1 MYGPSCFD
9 EIRPA
14 LLHGL
19 IDEHPL
25 GAVITHGDAG
35 LDANHIPFL
44 IDAAD
49 ADAVAGAVA
58 DAPFG
63 ILRAHVARANPLWR
77 HEGETLVVFQGPSAY
92 ITPALYEDK
101 KISGKVVPTYNYAVV
116 HAHGPLRA
124 IEDPAWI
131 LALLARLTARHEGT
145 QGTPWTMD
153 DAPPGFIERLVE
165 MIVGIEIPVT
175 RMHGKWKVSQN
186 RSQNDHRTVMAA
198 MDAPMA
204 QAMRRRAQI

>member
-9 EIRPA
+9 EMRPA

-19 IDEHPL
+19 IDDHPL
-25 GAVITHGDAG
+25 GTIVTHGDAG
-35 LDANHIPFL
+35 LDANHIPFE
-44 IDAAD
+44 IAA
-49 ADAVAGAVA
+49 AGA

-77 HEGETLVVFQGPSAY
+77 HQGDTMVVFQGPSAY
-92 ITPALYEDK
+92 ITPTLYEGK
-101 KISGKVVPTYNYAVV
+101 KIDGKEVPTYNYAVV

-131 LALLARLTARHEGT
+131 LALLARLTARHEAA
-145 QGTPWTMD
+145 QAMPWSLE
-153 DAPPGFIERLVE
+153 DAPPGFIERLVRA
-165 MIVGIEIPVT
+165 IVGIEIPVM
-175 RMHGKWKVSQN
+175 RMHGKWKVGQN
-186 RSQNDHRTVMAA
+186 RSQNDQQTVLAA

-204 QAMRRRAQI
+204 QTMRRRAQGA

>member
-1 MYGPSCFD
+1 MYGPAYFD

-25 GAVITHGDAG
+25 GAVVTHGDNG
-35 LDANHIPFL
+35 LDANHIPFI
-44 IDAAD
+44 IDAAH
-49 ADAVAGAVA
+49 A

-101 KISGKVVPTYNYAVV
+101 KINGKVVPTYNYAVV
-116 HAHGPLRA
+116 HAHGTLRA
-124 IEDPAWI
+124 IEDPAWL
-131 LALLARLTARHEGT
+131 LALLARLTARHEAA
-145 QGTPWTMD
+145 QAMPWTMD
-153 DAPPGFIERLVE
+153 DAPPDFIERLVK

-186 RSQNDHRTVMAA
+186 RSQNDQRTVMAA

-204 QAMRRRAQI
+204 HTMRHRAEA

>member
-19 IDEHPL
+19 IDAHPL
-25 GAVITHGDAG
+25 GAVVTHGDAG
-35 LDANHIPFL
+35 LDANHIPFV
-44 IDAAD
+44 IDPAD
-49 ADAVAGAVA
+49 AGAEA

-101 KISGKVVPTYNYAVV
+101 KINGKVVPTYNYAVV
-116 HAHGPLRA
+116 HAHGTLRA

-131 LALLARLTARHEGT
+131 LALLARLTARHEAA
-145 QGTPWTMD
+145 QAAPWTMD
-153 DAPPGFIERLVE
+153 DAPPGFIERLVK

-186 RSQNDHRTVMAA
+186 RSQNDHQTVMAA

-204 QAMRRRAQI
+204 QAMRRRTEA

>member
-1 MYGPSCFD
+1 MYGPSVFD

-25 GAVITHGDAG
+25 GAVVTHGAAG
-35 LDANHIPFL
+35 LDANHIPFE
-44 IDAAD
+44 IAPATP
-49 ADAVAGAVA
+49 

-77 HEGETLVVFQGPSAY
+77 HDGETLVVFQGPSAY

-131 LALLARLTARHEGT
+131 LALLARLTARHEAA
-145 QGTPWTMD
+145 QAMPWTMD
-153 DAPPGFIERLVE
+153 DAPPDFIERLVK
-165 MIVGIEIPVT
+165 MIVGIEIPVM

-204 QAMRRRAQI
+204 QTMRRRAGGE